1 MLPTIKVSEAAVL
14 PDNGQW
20 QHRFNIESE
29 TSNRLYTIA
38 QHKEKKHWGC
48 SCPAWRRYRRCK
60 HLQAM
65 GLPPNEQ
72 PYEVNIIKN

>member
-1 MLPTIKVSEAAVL
+1 MTPTIRIARGVML
-14 PDNGQW
+14 PDNDKW
-20 QHRFNIESE
+20 QFRFNIESA

-48 SCPAWRRYRRCK
+48 DCPAWKRYRRCH

-65 GLPPNEQ
+65 GLPPNEKS
-72 PYEVNIIKN
+72 YEVNIINY